1 MIEIFARS
9 GASSEPATRNTGNS
23 VMLKQPSDVYLGTSA
38 PGIAYY
44 EKAGSDLRVT
54 LLDNQVVVIGNFF
67 SIGENGEFSRLL
79 QSAGGAAE
87 VTGLIAPEPF
97 VPREDAPAV
106 ATLVADSAE
115 APAGQPLAA
124 PAPVA
129 EAPQPAAETQPE
141 AAAASGEGEVAMFG
155 GIGLDLLAFGGANAL
170 MLWAGLQNDDDNT
183 PAEPVAGAADAAMEP
198 DLAALL
204 MSLDDPAA
212 APAEAPF
219 AEPAAAPAADSP
231 PADILAFAA
240 PTSAFEDLPPLT
252 EFF

>member
-23 VMLKQPSDVYLGTSA
+23 VMLKQPSDVYFGTAA

-79 QSAGGAAE
+79 QSAGGATE

-97 VPREDAPAV
+97 VPREDVPAV
-106 ATLVADSAE
+106 ATLAVDSPEAPAGEPAAAAPAQVTEAPLAE
-115 APAGQPLAA
+115 APAEA
-124 PAPVA
+124 PAVA
-129 EAPQPAAETQPE
+129 GAE
-141 AAAASGEGEVAMFG
+141 GDAMTFG
-155 GIGLDLLAFGGANAL
+155 GIGLDLIAFGGANAL
-170 MLWAGLQNDDDNT
+170 MLWAGLQNNDDE
-183 PAEPVAGAADAAMEP
+183 PAEEPAPVTAMDA
-198 DLAALL
+198 DLATLL
-204 MSLDDPAA
+204 MSLEDPAA
-212 APAEAPF
+212 SADAPF
-219 AEPAAAPAADSP
+219 SEPASAAPAAAAEA

-240 PTSAFEDLPPLT
+240 PSSAFEDLPPLT